1 MHCCHYLHN
10 RQYCHNAHCHLR
22 FACLEN
28 RTVSRMS
35 SAKVHDIAVVVV
47 VEVGDGGGA
56 GGGVLH

>member
-10 RQYCHNAHCHLR
+10 RQYCHNARCHLR

-28 RTVSRMS
+28 RTVNRMS

-56 GGGVLH
+56 SGGVLH